1 MAHVLHDFN
10 IPLGYIS
17 IQLIQYKM
25 MRKVK
30 DAPDSRQ
37 FQTLVQSN
45 SAQENIC
52 PLNDSHGQRANDE
65 HNEAFS
71 S

>member
-1 MAHVLHDFN
+1 
-10 IPLGYIS
+10 
-17 IQLIQYKM
+17 

-52 PLNDSHGQRANDE
+52 ALNDSHGQRANDE
-65 HNEAFS
+65 HIKAFS